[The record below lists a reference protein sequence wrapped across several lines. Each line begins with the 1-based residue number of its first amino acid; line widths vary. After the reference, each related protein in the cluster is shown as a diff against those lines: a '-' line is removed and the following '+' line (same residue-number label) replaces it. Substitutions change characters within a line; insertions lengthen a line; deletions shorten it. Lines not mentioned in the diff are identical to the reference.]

1 MKNNR
6 VVIITGNTFH
16 EVSEI
21 KSSME
26 NSFSGN
32 GRYCN
37 AIFLSVSD
45 RIPEEQ
51 KMIVKEMLKKEK
63 HDSN

>member
-6 VVIITGNTFH
+6 VVIITGNTSH

-26 NSFSGN
+26 KSFSGN

-37 AIFLSVSD
+37 AIFLLMRGD
-45 RIPEEQ
+45 QPQNERKQ
-51 KMIVKEMLKKEK
+51 
-63 HDSN
+63 